1 MDIYIKSESVFN
13 RDGGGEYFAAREIAY
28 ARGKAWMFLAQFSAH
43 ASRYTYNFESGPLHV
58 PESGS

>member
-1 MDIYIKSESVFN
+1 MRVFLIVMEVVSTLPLVKS
-13 RDGGGEYFAAREIAY
+13 RY
-28 ARGKAWMFLAQFSAH
+28 ARGKAWMLLAQFSAH